1 MENSLILLI
10 SLLISLISIILS
22 CFLLK
27 KANKS
32 LNQDA
37 PTYSKIYGYPAL
49 LLLCFAIFNAQLI
62 TEDQYSNILEV
73 ISALYNIYK

>member
-32 LNQDA
+32 LNKDA
-37 PTYSKIYGYPAL
+37 SASSKIYGYPAL
-49 LLLCFAIFNAQLI
+49 FLLGFAIFNAQLI
-62 TEDQYSNILEV
+62 TDQYSNILGV